1 MMIGILRQ
9 LRDATAGS
17 TPCGNSPKTADGHRR
32 AAGRADHPGRGLRRA
47 PRNGLRALLFLE
59 ERLRQRERELAAALA
74 RVAELEQVLPSV
86 DAVERVGRDR

>member
-1 MMIGILRQ
+1 
-9 LRDATAGS
+9 
-17 TPCGNSPKTADGHRR
+17 
-32 AAGRADHPGRGLRRA
+32 
-47 PRNGLRALLFLE
+47 LRALLFLE